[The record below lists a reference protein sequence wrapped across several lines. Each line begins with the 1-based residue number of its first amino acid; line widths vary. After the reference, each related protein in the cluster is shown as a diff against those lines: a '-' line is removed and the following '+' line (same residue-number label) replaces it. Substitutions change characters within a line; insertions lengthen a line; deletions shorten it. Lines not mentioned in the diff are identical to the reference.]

1 VPGRAALV
9 LSGMLVFSG
18 CAERD
23 LWPAERLD
31 PQTAVN
37 ITSMTEQWIYS
48 RDVPMLAAN
57 VRDYLSLGVVE
68 TNRAGARTYWLG
80 VITWSTIDRSMLA
93 EPASRAKQI
102 SVRLK
107 LPDNSLELQIVPGG
121 RREIGASGTIF
132 AAPQPVYEDAWYRLG
147 EAQLSRLAKSPP
159 ATVSLVM
166 DDGAVTAYE
175 AWQVNRRALEE
186 FLQATGF
193 TPGDP

>member
-1 VPGRAALV
+1 MPGRAALV
-9 LSGMLVFSG
+9 LAGILLVSG

-23 LWPAERLD
+23 LWPAERVD
-31 PQTAVN
+31 PKTAVN

-68 TNRAGARTYWLG
+68 TNRAGTRSYWLG
-80 VITWSTIDRSMLA
+80 VITWSTIDRSMLGETA
-93 EPASRAKQI
+93 PRARQT
-102 SVRLK
+102 SVRLGM
-107 LPDNSLELQIVPGG
+107 PDDSLELQTVPGG
-121 RREIGASGTIF
+121 RQEIGASGTIL

-147 EAQLSRLAKSPP
+147 EEQLARLAKSPP

-166 DDGAVTAYE
+166 DDGTVTAYD
-175 AWQVNRRALEE
+175 AWQVNRRALDR

-193 TPGDP
+193 TPVDP